1 MEQRLI
7 TIGRQQLVADIA
19 DSEEDKVLGFQRY
32 DAIEPNQ
39 AMFFPYHRPVP
50 AGYHMAGVKFPIDI
64 LFLRAEG
71 GDSYKIVRIVH
82 NVQPGDADSYHCDNV
97 SGVLEVSG
105 GFCRKNRIDIYDPVS
120 VKSVDAAMSTP
131 VKWTEDMYYQNG
143 HPDLNTP
150 YEPVYDHERDRSVG
164 PGGQASEEVE
174 VTGPEPSDPDPHGE
188 AGAFLQ
194 HLKEVTDRLKKR
206 TAGARTRM
214 APPLRMGPARRFR
227 RQMGQKTLQELDEQY
242 GQHMDPATWDGQ
254 AADEDE
260 GIPGVT
266 TPVKGVPWGSS
277 EHMVYPC
284 PHCYQDNAEPICDGC
299 SMRYHKDPDNPY
311 WKNWRTWN
319 DGDREGNPQSQHVRN
334 LEKRLDRSTRNGPSE
349 MQRKRMKREENLG
362 TGDVETLTMDD
373 IDAIV
378 LDRPNQGDKDLLR
391 ENVRNLIQFLEFY

>member
-7 TIGRQQLVADIA
+7 TIGRQQLVADVA
-19 DSEEDKVLGFQRY
+19 DSEQDKILGFQRY

-39 AMFFPYHRPVP
+39 AMFFPYHKPVP

-64 LFLRAEG
+64 LFLRAES

-105 GFCRKNRIDIYDPVS
+105 GFCRKNRIDIYDPVR
-120 VKSVDAAMSTP
+120 VQSVDAAMSTP

-143 HPDLNTP
+143 HPDLNMT

-164 PGGQASEEVE
+164 NGGQASEDVE
-174 VTGPEPSDPDPHGE
+174 VTGPEPTAPDPHGD

-214 APPLRMGPARRFR
+214 APTLRMGPARKYR
-227 RQMGQKTLQELDEQY
+227 RQMGQKTIQELDEQH
-242 GQHMDPATWDGQ
+242 GQHMDPATWNGQ
-254 AADEDE
+254 ADEE

-266 TPVKGVPWGSS
+266 APVKGVPWGSDKK
-277 EHMVYPC
+277 HTVYPC
-284 PHCYQDNAEPICDGC
+284 PHCYQDNVEPICDGC

-311 WKNWRTWN
+311 WKNWKTW
-319 DGDREGNPQSQHVRN
+319 DPSQREPVG
-334 LEKRLDRSTRNGPSE
+334 K
-349 MQRKRMKREENLG
+349 MKREENLG